1 MYQKS
6 EQADFNGRSAWG
18 IISLNEFITFRLSV
32 LQPKLAKFAAALVQ
46 DQADIRLPE
55 WRVLALLNERGPMAS
70 HEIIDVTG
78 IDKGL
83 LSRTVKVLERSGYVI
98 PQRPK
103 ENRRMLRLTLSD
115 SGHEIIEKTMPAMKA
130 HQQDMLDALT
140 EEERST
146 LFEIFDKLEQR
157 IDDLSDEK

>member
-1 MYQKS
+1 MYRKS
-6 EQADFNGRSAWG
+6 EQPDFNSRNVRGVN
-18 IISLNEFITFRLSV
+18 SLNDFITFRLSV
-32 LQPKLAKFAAALVQ
+32 LQPKLAKFAAGLVQ
-46 DQADIRLPE
+46 DHADIRLPE

-83 LSRTVKVLERSGYVI
+83 LSRTVKVLERAGYVI

-115 SGHEIIEKTMPAMKA
+115 SGHDVVEKTMPAMRA
-130 HQQDMLDALT
+130 HQQDMLDALSDD
-140 EEERST
+140 ERT
-146 LFEIFDKLEQR
+146 LLFEIVEKLEQR
-157 IDDLSDEK
+157 IDHLSDEK